1 MLFLPV
7 ACGFKGL
14 LQFLA
19 PLGVEAT
26 PVASRPFQRAPRP
39 PAVSGRLVSKKP
51 ASGKGDG
58 PSLDLGGGGLALA
71 GCLDAQAQFAAHA
84 KGGADTEQGKW
95 GGYLSA
101 SLAKGILDVVD
112 NPIGVGLHIPIL
124 PDV

>member
-1 MLFLPV
+1 MEVNPYYFACFSFRLLV
-7 ACGFKGL
+7 ALRGSCSSL
-14 LQFLA
+14 
-19 PLGVEAT
+19 
-26 PVASRPFQRAPRP
+26 RPWAALRP

-84 KGGADTEQGKW
+84 KGGADTEEGKW
-95 GGYLSA
+95 GGYLST